1 METRR
6 QQQKQEAANAQ
17 ASGLALLGSPPSWEF
32 DAAFGNIWK
41 LSGKKLQSSFGASEC
56 HRASVV
62 LETFG
67 ISCTELSHKGKD
79 SRQPSFSHLSAEVH
93 SVLGDLW

>member
-6 QQQKQEAANAQ
+6 QQQKQEAANAP

-67 ISCTELSHKGKD
+67 ISCTELSHNDGCLL
-79 SRQPSFSHLSAEVH
+79 SFPFSHLSAEVH